1 MYDIE
6 EDWIKVVRLMMIENK
21 IKRQTATEKEVE
33 YYNKMKG
40 LLDEYKKLS
49 K

>member
-6 EDWIKVVRLMMIENK
+6 EDWIKVVRLMMIQDKMK
-21 IKRQTATEKEVE
+21 IGKATVEEIE

-40 LLDEYKKLS
+40 LLDEYEKYNK
-49 K
+49 